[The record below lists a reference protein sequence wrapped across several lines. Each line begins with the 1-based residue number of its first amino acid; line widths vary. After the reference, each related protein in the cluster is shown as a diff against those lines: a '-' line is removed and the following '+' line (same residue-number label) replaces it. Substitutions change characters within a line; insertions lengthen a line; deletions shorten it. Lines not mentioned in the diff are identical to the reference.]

1 IETQA
6 ELLER
11 LRAEGFVAT
20 QATVSRDIAELGL
33 VKVRGASGKSY
44 YTRPPQPP
52 ASEVLERTRWALRE
66 YVVGIEFSGR
76 LVLLKTLSGR
86 AHAAAA
92 AIDEYNPP
100 GVLGTVAGDDSVLI
114 LVRPREP
121 APPAPEVQEVL
132 RLLQQ
137 LRGSSNRA
145 GAAAAAVGRGRRLRG
160 RSGRLC
166 QPRCGE
172 VTAHA
177 GGAPHP
183 RFRLDRSTAHRVC
196 ARLQRANR
204 RNRSRQ
210 VHR

>member
-1 IETQA
+1 MKEQRQQAILRLIEEYPIETQA

-86 AHAAAA
+86 AHAVAA

-100 GVLGTVAGDDSVLI
+100 GVLGTLAGDDSVLI

-121 APPAPEVQEVL
+121 EPPAPEVQEVL
-132 RLLQQ
+132 RLLQE
-137 LRGSSNRA
+137 LRGS
-145 GAAAAAVGRGRRLRG
+145 
-160 RSGRLC
+160 
-166 QPRCGE
+166 
-172 VTAHA
+172 
-177 GGAPHP
+177 
-183 RFRLDRSTAHRVC
+183 
-196 ARLQRANR
+196 
-204 RNRSRQ
+204 
-210 VHR
+210 